1 MLGEQLKMLEAD
13 LPARNLH
20 PLAEP
25 PLVWEVDNRTEYFSE
40 WFSLTYRKPKFSLR
54 GKQSFKLRYFVGG
67 QGARA
72 RSSQAW
78 AQRFGVSIW
87 DVDPKCLLSHPR
99 GLTWAF
105 HLTEYQKL
113 IQTAALLI
121 TGDSKKYLVTKETS
135 NSYNIYSYIW
145 LLQKCMLEN

>member
-54 GKQSFKLRYFVGG
+54 GKQSLKLRYFVGG
-67 QGARA
+67 QGALPGA
-72 RSSQAW
+72 PKPEHKDLESAS
-78 AQRFGVSIW
+78 GMLTPNVS
-87 DVDPKCLLSHPR
+87 
-99 GLTWAF
+99 
-105 HLTEYQKL
+105 
-113 IQTAALLI
+113 
-121 TGDSKKYLVTKETS
+121 LVTHEG
-135 NSYNIYSYIW
+135 
-145 LLQKCMLEN
+145 